1 MVSDI
6 KTFVIIAAATAVGV
20 GVAAA
25 AAAVVVVVVF
35 VLERDLSRCNYYLK
49 TTLPSSLNYYHF
61 QIKIHY
67 GLVIRHHLLQIM
79 MAMQLV
85 VLGPFGNK
93 CVCLQ

>member
-1 MVSDI
+1 MITSTYCLASLNRVQQVLHRTLAELADI
-6 KTFVIIAAATAVGV
+6 DIAAFVDQMI
-20 GVAAA
+20 
-25 AAAVVVVVVF
+25 VVVVF
-35 VLERDLSRCNYYLK
+35 DRYEA
-49 TTLPSSLNYYHF
+49 PSSLNYYHF

-67 GLVIRHHLLQIM
+67 GLVIRHHLLQMM